1 MKFRWAVIILSIL
14 LSLFLLFR
22 PPEGSN
28 SWSLSNIRENIRLG
42 LDLEGGIFMQLEVDE
57 DDAIK
62 QYLEEQAGTIKASLE
77 SENIKAQS
85 STADFDRRVVT
96 LNGVTA
102 TGDIAVAKEIK
113 SRYGSNWF
121 IDEKS
126 SGNFE
131 LKLKEVAT
139 NYVKNDAVKQAVY
152 KIQNRIDSLG
162 VTEPNITQVLGSN
175 RIILELAGA
184 DDSSRVHNIV
194 KEPGKL
200 EWRMVQPG
208 TSVSPTEAA
217 LTAATG
223 GQVPPGTRIFPFAGD
238 AEEGTGFMLLQ
249 EVILTASNVINVYET
264 RDQSGFPAVG
274 INLDRAGG
282 QLFEQVTE
290 RNVGN
295 ALSIVLDGKVISAPR
310 INGKLGD
317 SFIIQGR
324 FSQREVSDM
333 VVKIKSGSLPAK
345 VHILEEQVIG
355 PTLGRDSI
363 RQGFFA
369 GSLGLILVIIFI
381 LLYYRRA
388 GVYAFFALIMNLII
402 ILGIIAAL
410 DAVLTLPGIAGFI
423 LTIGMAVDANVLVFE
438 RIREELR
445 NGTVPKNAV
454 EVGYKSA
461 FVTIMDANI
470 TTFIAAFC
478 LLLMGQGPIKGFA
491 IMLMIGIVSS
501 IFTAVFCSRTF
512 FLAYMNKHLSL
523 RKLSIWP
530 IWQSQQAQS
539 GTN

>member
-1 MKFRWAVIILSIL
+1 MKFRWAVVTLSIL
-14 LSLFLLFR
+14 LSLFLLFK
-22 PPEGSN
+22 PPEGKTG
-28 SWSLSNIRENIRLG
+28 WSLSNFKENINLG
-42 LDLEGGIFMQLEVDE
+42 LDLQGGIFMQLEVDE

-62 QYLEEQAGTIKASLE
+62 QYLEEQAGMIKTGLE
-77 SENIKAQS
+77 ADNIS
-85 STADFDRRVVT
+85 TGTSTADYDRKVVALT
-96 LNGVTA
+96 GVNA
-102 TGDIAVAKEIK
+102 ADDINVDKELK
-113 SRYGSNWF
+113 TRYGNSWY
-121 IDEKS
+121 IEDKGA
-126 SGNFE
+126 GNFD
-131 LKLKEVAT
+131 LRLKEVAAT
-139 NYVKNDAVKQAVY
+139 QVKNDAVKLAVY
-152 KIQNRIDSLG
+152 KIQNRIDALG

-184 DDSSRVHNIV
+184 DDSTRVHSIV

-200 EWRMVQPG
+200 EWRMVQPN
-208 TSVSPTEAA
+208 TNVAPTPEALA
-217 LTAATG
+217 QMNG
-223 GQVPPGTRIFPFAGD
+223 GQLPPGTRVFPFAGD
-238 AEEGTGFMLLQ
+238 GEESSGFMLLQ
-249 EVILTASNVINVYET
+249 EVILTASNVSNVFET

-282 QLFEQVTE
+282 LIFEEVTG
-290 RNVGN
+290 RNIN
-295 ALSIVLDGKVISAPR
+295 NLLAIVLDGKVISAPR
-310 INGKLGD
+310 INSKLGS

-324 FSQREVSDM
+324 FTQREVSDT

-345 VHILEEQVIG
+345 VHILEERTIG

-363 RQGFFA
+363 RQGFMA
-369 GSLGLILVIIFI
+369 GAIGLALVILFI
-381 LLYYRRA
+381 VLYYRRA
-388 GVYAFFALIMNLII
+388 GIYAFFALMMNLII
-402 ILGIIAAL
+402 ILGIIAAIK
-410 DAVLTLPGIAGFI
+410 AVLTLPGIAGFI
-423 LTIGMAVDANVLVFE
+423 LTIGMAVDANVLIFE

-445 NGTVPKNAV
+445 SGTVPKNAV
-454 EVGYKSA
+454 EIGYKSA

-530 IWQSQQAQS
+530 IWKSQSPS